1 VNVHQP
7 GGAFLAPCD
16 GPLLPSNAPQA
27 MAKPFDRAVN
37 GFNHNISHAGRVFHV
52 QTEDSGVNNPNI
64 TTHLFVGG
72 NILASKKTS
81 YAELLKAENLQ
92 ELVRQLMEDQ
102 HKQMLRNVVSG
113 VYDNLDSAARAYQ
126 PGQLA
131 PAASAKG
138 GKPGSTP
145 SRTSLPPEVEAAR
158 AMSTPPQLNE
168 VGAQTL
174 FGEDLISEKSLDEVI
189 LSYLAGEN
197 ES

>member
-1 VNVHQP
+1 MSS
-7 GGAFLAPCD
+7 GRFLAPRE
-16 GPLLPSNAPQA
+16 GPLLPSKPSLA
-27 MAKPFDRAVN
+27 MGKPFDRAVN
-37 GFNHNISHAGRVFHV
+37 GFNHNITHAGRVFHV

-81 YAELLKAENLQ
+81 YAELVKAENLH
-92 ELVRQLMEDQ
+92 ELVRQLMEEQ

-113 VYDNLDSAARAYQ
+113 VYDKLDSAARAYQ

-131 PAASAKG
+131 PAAEAKG
-138 GKPGSTP
+138 PKPILTP
-145 SRTSLPPEVEAAR
+145 TGTSLPPEVVAAR
-158 AMSTPPQLNE
+158 ALTTPPQMNE

-189 LSYLAGEN
+189 LSYLAGDS

>member
-1 VNVHQP
+1 
-7 GGAFLAPCD
+7 
-16 GPLLPSNAPQA
+16 
-27 MAKPFDRAVN
+27 MAKRSPIL
-37 GFNHNISHAGRVFHV
+37 GYNHNVRYRGLVFHV

-64 TTHLFVGG
+64 ITHLFVGG

-81 YAELLKAENLQ
+81 YSELLKAENLQ

-102 HKQMLRNVVSG
+102 HKQMLRNVVTG
-113 VYDNLDSAARAYQ
+113 AYDNVDSAARAYQ

-131 PAASAKG
+131 PAVEGKGAKLASPRA
-138 GKPGSTP
+138 P
-145 SRTSLPPEVEAAR
+145 LPPEVEAAR
-158 AMSTPPQLNE
+158 AMNSPPQLND

-189 LSYLAGEN
+189 LSYLAGDG

>member
-1 VNVHQP
+1 
-7 GGAFLAPCD
+7 
-16 GPLLPSNAPQA
+16 

-64 TTHLFVGG
+64 ITHLFVGG

-81 YAELLKAENLQ
+81 YSELLKAENLQ

-102 HKQMLRNVVSG
+102 HKQMLRNVVTG
-113 VYDNLDSAARAYQ
+113 AYDNVDSAARAYQ

-131 PAASAKG
+131 PAVEGKGAKLASPRA
-138 GKPGSTP
+138 P
-145 SRTSLPPEVEAAR
+145 LPPEVEAAR
-158 AMSTPPQLNE
+158 AMNSPPQLND

-189 LSYLAGEN
+189 LSYLAGDG

>member
-1 VNVHQP
+1 
-7 GGAFLAPCD
+7 
-16 GPLLPSNAPQA
+16 

-64 TTHLFVGG
+64 TTHVFVGG

-131 PAASAKG
+131 PASERKGTAKPAPKG
-138 GKPGSTP
+138 TP
-145 SRTSLPPEVEAAR
+145 LPPEVEAAL

-168 VGAQTL
+168 VGAQTI

-189 LSYLAGEN
+189 LSYLAGEH

>member
-1 VNVHQP
+1 MV
-7 GGAFLAPCD
+7 
-16 GPLLPSNAPQA
+16 
-27 MAKPFDRAVN
+27 KPFDRAVS
-37 GFNHNISHAGRVFHV
+37 GFNHNITHAGRVFHV

-64 TTHLFVGG
+64 LTHLFVGG

-81 YAELLKAENLQ
+81 YAELLDAENLQ

-102 HKQMLRNVVSG
+102 HKQMLRNLVNG
-113 VYDNLDSAARAYQ
+113 VYDNVDSAARAYQ

-131 PAASAKG
+131 PAAEGKKG
-138 GKPGSTP
+138 GKLAPPRSL
-145 SRTSLPPEVEAAR
+145 LPPEVEAAR
-158 AMSTPPQLNE
+158 ALSAPPKLNDS
-168 VGAQTL
+168 GTQTL

>member
-1 VNVHQP
+1 
-7 GGAFLAPCD
+7 
-16 GPLLPSNAPQA
+16 

-113 VYDNLDSAARAYQ
+113 VYDNLDSAARADQ

-131 PAASAKG
+131 PAATAKG
-138 GKPGSTP
+138 GKPGGAP
-145 SRTSLPPEVEAAR
+145 SRASLPPEVEAAR

>member
-1 VNVHQP
+1 
-7 GGAFLAPCD
+7 
-16 GPLLPSNAPQA
+16 

-37 GFNHNISHAGRVFHV
+37 GFNHNVSHAGRVFHV

-64 TTHLFVGG
+64 ITHLFVGG

-102 HKQMLRNVVSG
+102 HKQMLKNVVIG
-113 VYDNLDSAARAYQ
+113 VYDNLDSATRAYQ

-131 PAASAKG
+131 PAVEKKG
-138 GKPGSTP
+138 TKLAPPAGT
-145 SRTSLPPEVEAAR
+145 LPPEVEAAR
-158 AMSTPPQLNE
+158 AMNSPPPLND

-189 LSYLAGEN
+189 LSYLAGDG

>member
-1 VNVHQP
+1 
-7 GGAFLAPCD
+7 
-16 GPLLPSNAPQA
+16 
-27 MAKPFDRAVN
+27 MAKPFDRDVN
-37 GFNHNISHAGRVFHV
+37 GFNHNITHAGRVFHV
-52 QTEDSGVNNPNI
+52 QTEDSGVNNPSI

-81 YAELLKAENLQ
+81 YSELLKAENLQ

-113 VYDNLDSAARAYQ
+113 VYDTVDYATRAYQ

-131 PAASAKG
+131 PATEGKGAKSA
-138 GKPGSTP
+138 P
-145 SRTSLPPEVEAAR
+145 SRATLPPEVQAAR
-158 AMSTPPQLNE
+158 AMSTPPQLND

>member
-1 VNVHQP
+1 
-7 GGAFLAPCD
+7 
-16 GPLLPSNAPQA
+16 

-64 TTHLFVGG
+64 ITHLFVGG

-81 YAELLKAENLQ
+81 YSELLKAENLQ

-102 HKQMLRNVVSG
+102 HKQMLRNVVTG
-113 VYDNLDSAARAYQ
+113 AYDNVDSAARAYQ

-131 PAASAKG
+131 PAVEGKGAKLASPRAL
-138 GKPGSTP
+138 
-145 SRTSLPPEVEAAR
+145 LPPEVEAAR
-158 AMSTPPQLNE
+158 AMNSPPQLND

-174 FGEDLISEKSLDEVI
+174 FGEDLISEKSLDEDI
-189 LSYLAGEN
+189 LSYLAGDG

>member
-1 VNVHQP
+1 
-7 GGAFLAPCD
+7 
-16 GPLLPSNAPQA
+16 
-27 MAKPFDRAVN
+27 MAKPFDRAVS
-37 GFNHNISHAGRVFHV
+37 GFNHNITHAGRVFHV
-52 QTEDSGVNNPNI
+52 QTEDSGINNPNI
-64 TTHLFVGG
+64 ITHLFVGG

-113 VYDNLDSAARAYQ
+113 VYDNLDLAPRSYQ

-131 PAASAKG
+131 PEAG
-138 GKPGSTP
+138 GRGSKKPAPGQAP
-145 SRTSLPPEVEAAR
+145 LPPEVEAAR
-158 AMSTPPQLNE
+158 SLGTPPQLNE

-189 LSYLAGEN
+189 LSYLAGEG

>member
-1 VNVHQP
+1 
-7 GGAFLAPCD
+7 
-16 GPLLPSNAPQA
+16 

-64 TTHLFVGG
+64 ITHLFVGG

-81 YAELLKAENLQ
+81 YSELLKAENLQ

-102 HKQMLRNVVSG
+102 HKQMLRNVVTG
-113 VYDNLDSAARAYQ
+113 AYDNVDSAARAYQ

-131 PAASAKG
+131 PAVEGKGAKLASPRA
-138 GKPGSTP
+138 P
-145 SRTSLPPEVEAAR
+145 LPPEVEAAR
-158 AMSTPPQLNE
+158 AMNSPPQLND

-189 LSYLAGEN
+189 LSYLAGEG
-197 ES
+197 EQ

>member
-1 VNVHQP
+1 
-7 GGAFLAPCD
+7 
-16 GPLLPSNAPQA
+16 
-27 MAKPFDRAVN
+27 MAKPFDRAVS
-37 GFNHNISHAGRVFHV
+37 GFNHNITHAGRVFHV

-64 TTHLFVGG
+64 ITHLFVGG

-102 HKQMLRNVVSG
+102 HKQMLRNVVQG
-113 VYDNLDSAARAYQ
+113 VYDTLDSATRAYQ

-131 PAASAKG
+131 PAAE
-138 GKPGSTP
+138 GKAASPKVAP
-145 SRTSLPPEVEAAR
+145 PRAPLPPEVEAAR
-158 AMSTPPQLNE
+158 SLSTPPQINDL
-168 VGAQTL
+168 GAQTL

-189 LSYLAGEN
+189 LNYLAGDG

>member
-1 VNVHQP
+1 
-7 GGAFLAPCD
+7 
-16 GPLLPSNAPQA
+16 

-64 TTHLFVGG
+64 ITHLFVGG

-81 YAELLKAENLQ
+81 YSELLKAENLQ

-102 HKQMLRNVVSG
+102 HKQMLRNVVTG
-113 VYDNLDSAARAYQ
+113 AYDNVDSSARAYQ

-131 PAASAKG
+131 PAVEGKGAKLA
-138 GKPGSTP
+138 PP
-145 SRTSLPPEVEAAR
+145 RPPLPPEVEAAR
-158 AMSTPPQLNE
+158 AMNSPPQLND

-189 LSYLAGEN
+189 LSYLAGDGD
-197 ES
+197 S

>member
-1 VNVHQP
+1 VPVNA
-7 GGAFLAPCD
+7 GGFLAPRE
-16 GPLLPSNAPQA
+16 GRLLPSNGFPSA

-52 QTEDSGVNNPNI
+52 QTEDSGINNPNI
-64 TTHLFVGG
+64 VTHLFVGG

-131 PAASAKG
+131 PEASARASK
-138 GKPGSTP
+138 KPAPGQ
-145 SRTSLPPEVEAAR
+145 TSLPPEVEAAR
-158 AMSTPPQLNE
+158 ALSTPPQLNE